1 MCSTR
6 VPVITI
12 VARCGCRQRILFL
25 LVVVVM
31 EENTAP
37 TAGDRSRNDEHGKTN
52 HGLGVVTLKH
62 KIDTIGG
69 DREGDTQELKEVAD

>member
-6 VPVITI
+6 APVITI
-12 VARCGCRQRILFL
+12 VAGGRSRQRILL
-25 LVVVVM
+25 LIVVVVM

-37 TAGDRSRNDEHGKTN
+37 TAGDRSRDDEHGKAN

-62 KIDTIGG
+62 KVNAIGG
-69 DREGDTQELKEVAD
+69 DREGDAQELKEVAD